1 MHRFA
6 IAAALLLALAACQDR
21 TTTAPPPTTTS
32 SGSSILSNEPP
43 SYGAVTPRERAL
55 QGCAGGQSA
64 DILHQ
69 NRPGGSDYDAARCR
83 TQGY

>member
-1 MHRFA
+1 MHRLA
-6 IAAALLLALAACQDR
+6 ITAAMLLALAACQDR
-21 TTTAPPPTTTS
+21 TTTAPPATTS

-55 QGCAGGQSA
+55 QGCAGGQTA

-69 NRPGGSDYDAARCR
+69 NRPGGSDYDPARCR